1 MKKNAKIISFGIV
14 IAVVVIGMV
23 IFMTGSAE
31 SFNELVLTNIDKSN
45 ISSIEVSR
53 SSDNHERITED
64 KETINGIIKDLESL
78 QIKKSENIK
87 ESNGEVYWIKIKID
101 SEQKIGIVL
110 SENHVSI
117 QDGSKNATDTYKVTD
132 GYNVNT
138 IEGLFK

>member
-1 MKKNAKIISFGIV
+1 MKKNTKIISFGIV

-23 IFMTGSAE
+23 IFITGSE
-31 SFNELVLTNIDKSN
+31 ERFNELFLANIDKSN

-138 IEGLFK
+138 IEVLFK